1 MAHRWHDGSS
11 RRTFLKRATAAL
23 TALGVLVTTPVW
35 ILKTSGDATASARPS
50 EKGDSTLS
58 EPLVAYV
65 RNAAKGEV
73 VLLVGTREVVRRDP
87 ELASLLVRCCE
98 V

>member
-11 RRTFLKRATAAL
+11 RRTFLKRAAAAL
-23 TALGVLVTTPVW
+23 TAVGVLVTTPVW
-35 ILKTSGDATASARPS
+35 MLKSSRGDAASARPG
-50 EKGDSTLS
+50 KGEAALS

-65 RNAAKGEV
+65 RNAARGEV
-73 VLLVGTREVVRRDP
+73 VLLVGTKEVVRRDP